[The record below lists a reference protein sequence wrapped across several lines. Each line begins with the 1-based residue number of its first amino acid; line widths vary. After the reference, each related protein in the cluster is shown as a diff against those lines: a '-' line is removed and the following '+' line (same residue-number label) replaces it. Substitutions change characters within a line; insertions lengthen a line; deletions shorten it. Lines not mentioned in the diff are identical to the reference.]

1 MRRSPLLLPCVV
13 LTCSVTV
20 VLGNTVVTVFYDKG
34 DTCNVAAVKI
44 TDLKE
49 KPEWYI
55 QCSYFQ
61 KTVIP
66 RVVAARLQL

>member
-1 MRRSPLLLPCVV
+1 MLPCVV

-20 VLGNTVVTVFYDKG
+20 VLGNTVVTVFYDKS

-49 KPEWYI
+49 KSEWYI
-55 QCSYFQ
+55 QCGYFQ

-66 RVVAARLQL
+66 RVVAARLQLYSIA